1 MTITATETQA
11 FDTGLFGGLFSDD
24 NFWPTQPRDVN
35 ETGLT
40 ESFIESLLIK
50 TTLAKGTISG
60 RGLSE
65 FTGLPFRVI
74 EPLLDTLRVRKL
86 VTHVRPAAFNDYYYS
101 LTEAG
106 SRRASD
112 AMKQCQYVG
121 PAPVPLAD
129 YVLSVEAQAA
139 GLDPIDREQLRE
151 ALSKISYQEELLDQ
165 LAPR

>member
-1 MTITATETQA
+1 M
-11 FDTGLFGGLFSDD
+11 
-24 NFWPTQPRDVN
+24 
-35 ETGLT
+35 
-40 ESFIESLLIK
+40 
-50 TTLAKGTISG
+50 
-60 RGLSE
+60 
-65 FTGLPFRVI
+65 I

-112 AMKQCQYVG
+112 HEAVPIVG